1 MIISVL
7 LLWSLAHCLHN
18 ITDTANKSCAFAVV
32 VCCVIFPGCDSHFF
46 FLEPKISLSVFDI
59 PQVFFCDSA
68 DFLTRDIVQFFFDQ
82 FHTDFF
88 CLR

>member
-7 LLWSLAHCLHN
+7 LLWSLAHCPHN

-46 FLEPKISLSVFDI
+46 FLEPEISLSVFDI
-59 PQVFFCDSA
+59 TQMLFCDSA

-88 CLR
+88 GLR